1 MPKASKYNKDFRP
14 LTKKRFMQILTKA
27 AQPVLEGQHGQEV
40 KETSDSH
47 PYDGYSGK
55 RRNQD
60 KTVNKEGLPS
70 D

>member
-1 MPKASKYNKDFRP
+1 MPKESKYNKDFHP

-27 AQPVLEGQHGQEV
+27 AQPVVEGQHDQEA
-40 KETSDSH
+40 KETSVVHHADD
-47 PYDGYSGK
+47 YIGK
-55 RRNQD
+55 CKNQD